1 MSEGGDTSS
10 LVTLRRRQQR
20 RHLPSP
26 LLTLRYI
33 DDDLAVE
40 LASVASRGVHDPAT
54 MPFSIP
60 WTDLESPDFE
70 RGVMQFHWRT
80 RSETTPALWRIPFAS
95 IVDGEVV
102 GSTDLFAVDFPILKS
117 FETGSWLGR
126 EFQGRG
132 FGKEMRLATLTV
144 GFDGLGAEEAT
155 TAAFE
160 DNAAS
165 RGVTESLGYEP
176 NGRTRSRR
184 RDEQDVHVRYRMGRD
199 HFETLRR
206 DDIVVSGVEAVRDL
220 LAIDPPK

>member
-1 MSEGGDTSS
+1 MG
-10 LVTLRRRQQR
+10 
-20 RHLPSP
+20 HPIWP
-26 LLTLRYI
+26 LFDLEVHTPRLSLRYI
-33 DDDLAVE
+33 DDDLSVE
-40 LASVASRGVHDPAT
+40 LAAVAARGVHDPAT

-60 WTDLESPDFE
+60 WTDVEPPDFE

-80 RSETTPALWRIPFAS
+80 RAETTPAMWRIPLAA

-102 GSTDLFAVDFPILKS
+102 GASDLFAVDFPILRS

-132 FGKEMRLATLTV
+132 LGTEMRLATLTV

-184 RDEQDVHVRYRMGRD
+184 RNEPDVHVRYRMDRE
-199 HFETLRR
+199 HFATLRR
-206 DDIVVSGVEAVRDL
+206 DDIVVTGLDGVHDL
-220 LAIDPPK
+220 LALDPPK